1 MMKVRGLQTKGVF
14 ALYCRIEAETITC
27 GRLWVRDAAQL
38 GKVVSLVQSDGSAR
52 FSVRLP
58 ENLPFESSEVE
69 LRREPSE
76 PSV

>member
-1 MMKVRGLQTKGVF
+1 MILNGLQTKGVF
-14 ALYCRIEAETITC
+14 ALHCQVEAETITC

-52 FSVRLP
+52 FSVQLP
-58 ENLPFESSEVE
+58 EDLPFESIEVE

-76 PSV
+76 PSI